1 MSIVRN
7 KTKYVLVF
15 VILCVLFLVFGGIF
29 LVRDDEVAN
38 LAQLKNNCD
47 IVLLMGSLTDRTL
60 GAYDL
65 FVELNVNNV
74 YIMRTHMEGIELF
87 YQKGISI
94 ENQADIAKKALM
106 DLGLAED
113 AIIVIDGDTEST
125 RDEANALAKYF
136 SSNEH
141 ADNLIVVTSKYHSR
155 RAGWI
160 FDKALSKNDI
170 SVYVSP
176 TTYDNFDQH
185 FWFTDREQMAD
196 VVLEYIKIF
205 HFALIEQ
212 WK

>member
-1 MSIVRN
+1 MFRMGN
-7 KTKYVLVF
+7 KLKFILVCI
-15 VILCVLFLVFGGIF
+15 ILCVLFLSFGGIF
-29 LVRDDEVAN
+29 LVRDDKVAD
-38 LAQLKNNCD
+38 LASLKNNCD

-65 FVELNVNNV
+65 FVELDANNV

-87 YQKGISI
+87 HQKGITI
-94 ENQADIAKKALM
+94 DNQADLAKKALM

-136 SSNEH
+136 LNNGHSN
-141 ADNLIVVTSKYHSR
+141 NLIVMTSKYHSR
-155 RAGWI
+155 RSGWI
-160 FDKALSKNDI
+160 FDKALSKSDVN
-170 SVYVSP
+170 VYVSP
-176 TTYDNFDQH
+176 TAYDNFDKH

-205 HFALIEQ
+205 HFVLIEQ